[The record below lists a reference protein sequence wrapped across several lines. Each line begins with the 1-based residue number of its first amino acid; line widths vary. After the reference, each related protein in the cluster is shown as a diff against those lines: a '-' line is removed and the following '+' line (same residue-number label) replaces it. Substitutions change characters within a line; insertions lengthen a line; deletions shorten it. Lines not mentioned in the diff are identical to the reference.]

1 MTEEMYLSI
10 QQLQKD
16 ILKRVVQVVEALA
29 VVTLEVKADTS
40 KKIYI

>member
-10 QQLQKD
+10 QQLLKD
-16 ILKRVVQVVEALA
+16 ILKRAVQVVEALA
-29 VVTLEVKADTS
+29 AVTLEVQADTS